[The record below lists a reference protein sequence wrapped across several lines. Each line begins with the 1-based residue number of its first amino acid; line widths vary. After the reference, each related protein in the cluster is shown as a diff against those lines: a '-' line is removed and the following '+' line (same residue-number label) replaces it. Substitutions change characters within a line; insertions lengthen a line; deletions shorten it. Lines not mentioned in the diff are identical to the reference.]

1 MNSLNRPVSSTAE
14 LLLEEYSEEEAWD
27 CWSCYVIN
35 SYVQDTRGED
45 AAREVFM
52 VLLETSIKY
61 GHFEY
66 MFDQM
71 CTHMLTCCCR
81 LHASIRSS
89 TDSLYSYMLSLDG
102 CAPMLAFMSS
112 SEIDGKCD
120 ADDDGGHSDVG
131 VDGADCML

>member
-1 MNSLNRPVSSTAE
+1 VNSLNRPVSSTAE

-27 CWSCYVIN
+27 CWRCYV
-35 SYVQDTRGED
+35 
-45 AAREVFM
+45 REVFM

-61 GHFEY
+61 
-66 MFDQM
+66 DQM